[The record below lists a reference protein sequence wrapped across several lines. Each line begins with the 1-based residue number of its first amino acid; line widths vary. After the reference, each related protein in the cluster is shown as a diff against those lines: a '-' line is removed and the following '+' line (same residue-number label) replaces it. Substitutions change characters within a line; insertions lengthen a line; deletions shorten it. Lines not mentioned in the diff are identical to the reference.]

1 MGSLSTS
8 ELGILAAA
16 TGGCALILT
25 VIFGFILLPV
35 LRHFKL
41 GQPIRTE
48 GPIWHQPKAGTPTM
62 GGICFILAFLLAT
75 AGYAVFRAVR
85 GEGGRLIPLALAVLF
100 ALGNAAIG
108 FIDDYCKLVRHQN
121 EGLTERQKLLLQ
133 LVLTAAYLAM
143 LRASGHLETS
153 LRIPF
158 TDMRLE
164 LSRFAYP
171 VYLLVMVGFVN
182 ATNLTDGLDGLASSV
197 CATVAAFTLLL
208 AVWRRDA
215 DSTVLAAALL
225 AGMLGFLVFNHHPA
239 QMFMG
244 DTGSLFLGGVIMGCA
259 MMAGELLLFVLA
271 GFVFV
276 ADMLTSLLQRWYF
289 RLTHGKRLFPIAP
302 IHHSFEKCG
311 FGEYA
316 VMGLFAGVSALF
328 CVLAWFGK

>member
-1 MGSLSTS
+1 M
-8 ELGILAAA
+8 
-16 TGGCALILT
+16 
-25 VIFGFILLPV
+25 
-35 LRHFKL
+35 
-41 GQPIRTE
+41 
-48 GPIWHQPKAGTPTM
+48 
-62 GGICFILAFLLAT
+62 
-75 AGYAVFRAVR
+75 FRAVR

-164 LSRFAYP
+164 LSWFAYP

-244 DTGSLFLGGVIMGCA
+244 DTGSLFLGGRHHGMRHDGRGASAVR
-259 MMAGELLLFVLA
+259 AGGLRVRGRYADQSPATLVLQ
-271 GFVFV
+271 
-276 ADMLTSLLQRWYF
+276 ADARQ
-289 RLTHGKRLFPIAP
+289 A
-302 IHHSFEKCG
+302 
-311 FGEYA
+311 A
-316 VMGLFAGVSALF
+316 VPHRAHPPQL
-328 CVLAWFGK
+328 

>member
-8 ELGILAAA
+8 DLGILAAA

-108 FIDDYCKLVRHQN
+108 FIDDYCKLVKHQN

-164 LSRFAYP
+164 LSWFAIRS
-171 VYLLVMVGFVN
+171 
-182 ATNLTDGLDGLASSV
+182 TCWSWSASS
-197 CATVAAFTLLL
+197 TPPT
-208 AVWRRDA
+208 
-215 DSTVLAAALL
+215 
-225 AGMLGFLVFNHHPA
+225 
-239 QMFMG
+239 
-244 DTGSLFLGGVIMGCA
+244 
-259 MMAGELLLFVLA
+259 
-271 GFVFV
+271 
-276 ADMLTSLLQRWYF
+276 
-289 RLTHGKRLFPIAP
+289 
-302 IHHSFEKCG
+302 
-311 FGEYA
+311 
-316 VMGLFAGVSALF
+316 
-328 CVLAWFGK
+328 

>member
-1 MGSLSTS
+1 MGGTERLCRRINRRFPGKSKGDTDMGSLSTS

-133 LVLTAAYLAM
+133 LVLLPALPLPVLPQVL
-143 LRASGHLETS
+143 LRFSESADDAPDSSCLCCS
-153 LRIPF
+153 PDCVPLRIF
-158 TDMRLE
+158 
-164 LSRFAYP
+164 
-171 VYLLVMVGFVN
+171 
-182 ATNLTDGLDGLASSV
+182 SS
-197 CATVAAFTLLL
+197 L
-208 AVWRRDA
+208 
-215 DSTVLAAALL
+215 
-225 AGMLGFLVFNHHPA
+225 P
-239 QMFMG
+239 
-244 DTGSLFLGGVIMGCA
+244 
-259 MMAGELLLFVLA
+259 ELLL
-271 GFVFV
+271 
-276 ADMLTSLLQRWYF
+276 
-289 RLTHGKRLFPIAP
+289 LF
-302 IHHSFEKCG
+302 
-311 FGEYA
+311 
-316 VMGLFAGVSALF
+316 
-328 CVLAWFGK
+328 

>member
-1 MGSLSTS
+1 MNSTLIYSACALICAALLAYTLTPLVRVLAIKIKAIDVPTDGRRMHHKPIPRIGGLAIFLAFLITSIGFCRLDRELVTILIGGSALVL
-8 ELGILAAA
+8 LGILDDVYRLNAFLKLAVQIVAALFA
-16 TGGCALILT
+16 VSQGVTIDY
-25 VIFGFILLPV
+25 
-35 LRHFKL
+35 
-41 GQPIRTE
+41 
-48 GPIWHQPKAGTPTM
+48 
-62 GGICFILAFLLAT
+62 ICFFGKYVAFGNWAIPIT
-75 AGYAVFRAVR
+75 VFWIV
-85 GEGGRLIPLALAVLF
+85 
-100 ALGNAAIG
+100 
-108 FIDDYCKLVRHQN
+108 
-121 EGLTERQKLLLQ
+121 GLTN
-133 LVLTAAYLAM
+133 A
-143 LRASGHLETS
+143 
-153 LRIPF
+153 
-158 TDMRLE
+158 
-164 LSRFAYP
+164 
-171 VYLLVMVGFVN
+171 VN
-182 ATNLTDGLDGLASSV
+182 FIDGLDGLASSV

-225 AGMLGFLVFNHHPA
+225 AGMRGFLVFNHHPA

-302 IHHSFEKCG
+302 IHHSFEKWG